1 LTQVFIEYAEYRK
14 QGTREEQRETQ
25 APVYSVKC
33 QASRTRRKVGY
44 NQPMLE
50 VDRVFL
56 EASSQSRQ
64 SAILNNKR
72 TLKIRTLP
80 IHGLAGSKAGAPD
93 ASGPEPAASV
103 RSHRDLW
110 ANLLLGLVLAA
121 PRAEAQQAASGDLAL
136 RSQRAAAVLSNH
148 QQAQGYWLTSYTNQ
162 ARFERPRPEMN
173 TFVTSVIID
182 LVNPVA
188 AAAGLEKSLQRAR
201 NHLAGQIE
209 DGGLV
214 RYHGRPDAPTIG
226 TLGCRITPDADD
238 TSLVWR
244 IAPGAHRELLP
255 PALATIRQYRTPEGL
270 YRTWLAPRD
279 RFECIDPGKDPNPA
293 DVAIQMHV
301 LLLLAQADPPAAR
314 ALCSALGRAISEDRI
329 WVYYRAAPLIP
340 FLRQADL
347 QRAGCAL
354 RLPSSRLQTAM
365 PGQEVWAA
373 AGQMLQRLLGAHRGA
388 SGPAPTSVDVR
399 DLLQRL
405 SRDDFS
411 SLRQTPPLLYHNDF
425 TASVPRFYWSV
436 DFGYALWL
444 RLYFENAARS

>member
-1 LTQVFIEYAEYRK
+1 
-14 QGTREEQRETQ
+14 
-25 APVYSVKC
+25 
-33 QASRTRRKVGY
+33 
-44 NQPMLE
+44 
-50 VDRVFL
+50 
-56 EASSQSRQ
+56 
-64 SAILNNKR
+64 
-72 TLKIRTLP
+72 LKIRTLP
-80 IHGLAGSKAGAPD
+80 IHGLTGSKPGAPD
-93 ASGPEPAASV
+93 AGGPESAASV

-110 ANLLLGLVLAA
+110 TSLLLGVVLAA
-121 PRAEAQQAASGDLAL
+121 ARAEAQQAVSGDLAL
-136 RSQRAAAVLSNH
+136 RAQRAATVLTNH
-148 QQAQGYWLTSYTNQ
+148 QQAQGYWLTYYTDQ

-188 AAAGLEKSLQRAR
+188 GAAGLEKSLQRAR

-209 DGGLV
+209 EGGLV

-238 TSLVWR
+238 TALVWR
-244 IAPGAHRELLP
+244 IAPGAHKELLP
-255 PALATIRQYRTPEGL
+255 RALATIRQYRTPEGL
-270 YRTWLAPRD
+270 YRTWLAPRSS
-279 RFECIDPGKDPNPA
+279 FECINPGKDPNPA

-314 ALCSALGRAISEDRI
+314 ALCSALGRAIAYDRI
-329 WVYYRAAPLIP
+329 WVYYGAAPLIP
-340 FLRQADL
+340 ILRQDDL
-347 QRAGCAL
+347 RRAGCAL
-354 RLPSSRLQTAM
+354 GLPSSRLQTAV

-399 DLLQRL
+399 DLLKRL

-411 SLRQTPPLLYHNDF
+411 SLLQTPPLLYHNDF

-444 RLYFENAARS
+444 RLYFENAARG